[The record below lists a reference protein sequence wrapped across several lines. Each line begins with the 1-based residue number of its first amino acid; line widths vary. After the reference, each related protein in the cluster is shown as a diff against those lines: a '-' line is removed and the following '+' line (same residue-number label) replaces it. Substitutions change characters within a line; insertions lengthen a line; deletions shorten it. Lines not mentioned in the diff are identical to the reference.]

1 MPTHRGKVLEE
12 LIRNKGYSLSQVARH
27 LDISRRTLYNYFEDP
42 QLSWQKL
49 SHIDQILQ
57 LNLGSRLTEMRNYYT
72 HHKPTVLNEHLDAEY
87 WRAKYIAL
95 LEKYTSLLEDK

>member
-1 MPTHRGKVLEE
+1 MATHRGKVLEE
-12 LIRNKGYSLSQVARH
+12 MIRSKGYSISQVAKR

-42 QLSWQKL
+42 ELSWQKL
-49 SHIDQILQ
+49 SHIELILH
-57 LNLGSRLTEMRNYYT
+57 LDLGSRLTEMRNYYT
-72 HHKPTVLNEHLDAEY
+72 PDIPTQVHEDVDTEY